1 MRRNNVPPN
10 YRIKKCCLLLD
21 TYFAMVDWPKARIS
35 WVFINV
41 GHVYGL

>member
-1 MRRNNVPPN
+1 MRGNNVTPN

-21 TYFAMVDWPKARIS
+21 TYFAMVDSPKARIS
-35 WVFINV
+35 WVCINV